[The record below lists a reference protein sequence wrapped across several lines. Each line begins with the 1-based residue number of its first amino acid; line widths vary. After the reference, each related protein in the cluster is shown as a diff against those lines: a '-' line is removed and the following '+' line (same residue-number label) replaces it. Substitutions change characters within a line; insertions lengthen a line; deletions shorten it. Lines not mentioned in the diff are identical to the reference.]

1 MALVMIWHPFS
12 HCVVCSEI
20 VFSGYDF
27 VFENIT
33 TLYLKITEAGL
44 LLRILVIKKKWLD
57 RSETKSEINKN
68 NLKCKEKWQIEHV
81 GCESFEYNIHFEK
94 QIAEHTSCE
103 KYCGYTEGHNQQDGF
118 AVPSS
123 PICSVLP
130 EF

>member
-44 LLRILVIKKKWLD
+44 MLRILVIKKKWLD

-68 NLKCKEKWQIEHV
+68 NLKCKEK
-81 GCESFEYNIHFEK
+81 
-94 QIAEHTSCE
+94 
-103 KYCGYTEGHNQQDGF
+103 
-118 AVPSS
+118 
-123 PICSVLP
+123 
-130 EF
+130 